1 MVENPTTNPT
11 MVGHHDFGGKTSIGT
26 KTRGGMAT
34 MGPSILTGESIPC
47 FFLLNLTH
55 GKHQN

>member
-1 MVENPTTNPT
+1 MVENPTANPT
-11 MVGHHDFGGKTSIGT
+11 MVGHHDSGGKTSIGT

-47 FFLLNLTH
+47 FFLLNLDH